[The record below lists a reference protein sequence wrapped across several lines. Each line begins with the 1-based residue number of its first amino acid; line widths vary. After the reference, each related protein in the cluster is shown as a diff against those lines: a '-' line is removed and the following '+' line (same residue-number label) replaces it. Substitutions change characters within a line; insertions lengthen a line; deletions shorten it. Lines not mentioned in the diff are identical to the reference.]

1 MRFGTLDFTPA
12 LDSPELLAAP
22 TAAAIAAKRMPR
34 AAADVLV
41 SAIDPGLADT
51 AAFCAHYEISMADGA
66 NCVIVQ
72 ARRGERTWYA
82 ACLVRGSD
90 RADVNGVVRRH
101 LDARKLSFA
110 PMDDAVALTGM
121 EYGGI
126 TPIGLPADWP
136 ILVDES
142 VAGHERL
149 IVGSGIRGSKLLV
162 TGAFLASLPNA
173 EVLPLAHLP
182 HLSPHRA
189 HGLTCRRAGADW
201 HHVRTLRERRQGRR
215 DDPGVRRRGR

>member
-12 LDSPELLAAP
+12 VDSPDLLAAP
-22 TAAAIAAKRMPR
+22 TAAALRATDAAG
-34 AAADVLV
+34 AEVLV
-41 SAIDPGLADT
+41 AAIDPGLADT
-51 AAFCAHYEISMADGA
+51 AASCDHYGISMTDGA

-72 ARRGERTWYA
+72 ARRGERTWHA
-82 ACLVRGSD
+82 AVLVRGAD

-110 PMDDAVALTGM
+110 PMDEAVELTGM

-126 TPIGLPADWP
+126 TPVGLPADWP

-142 VAGHERL
+142 VASHARL

-162 TGAFLASLPNA
+162 AGAFLASLPHA
-173 EVLPLAHLP
+173 EVLPLAL
-182 HLSPHRA
+182 A
-189 HGLTCRRAGADW
+189 
-201 HHVRTLRERRQGRR
+201 Q
-215 DDPGVRRRGR
+215 

>member
-12 LDSPELLAAP
+12 ADSPELLAAP
-22 TAAAIAAKRMPR
+22 TAAAIGSSDAAHDP
-34 AAADVLV
+34 VLV
-41 SAIDPGLADT
+41 AAIDPGLADT
-51 AAFCAHYEISMADGA
+51 AAFCDHYEIPMTDGA

-82 ACLVRGSD
+82 AVLVRGAD
-90 RADVNGVVRRH
+90 RADVNGIVRRH

-126 TPIGLPADWP
+126 TPVGLPADWP

-142 VAGHERL
+142 VASHERL
-149 IVGSGIRGSKLLV
+149 IIGSGIRGSKLLV

-173 EVLPLAHLP
+173 VVLPLAL
-182 HLSPHRA
+182 A
-189 HGLTCRRAGADW
+189 
-201 HHVRTLRERRQGRR
+201 Q
-215 DDPGVRRRGR
+215 

>member
-12 LDSPELLAAP
+12 LHSPTLLAAP
-22 TAAAIAAKRMPR
+22 TAAALESADATDAAS
-34 AAADVLV
+34 VLV
-41 SAIDPGLADT
+41 AAIDPAVADT
-51 AAFCAHYEISMADGA
+51 AAFCERYETSMADGA

-90 RADVNGVVRRH
+90 RLDVNGAVRRH
-101 LDARKLSFA
+101 LGARKLSFA

-126 TPIGLPADWP
+126 TPIGVPADWP
-136 ILVDES
+136 ILMDES
-142 VAGHERL
+142 VAGHDRL

-162 TGAFLASLPNA
+162 SGGFLASLPNA
-173 EVLPLAHLP
+173 EVLPIA
-182 HLSPHRA
+182 
-189 HGLTCRRAGADW
+189 
-201 HHVRTLRERRQGRR
+201 Q
-215 DDPGVRRRGR
+215 RG

>member
-12 LDSPELLAAP
+12 LDSPALLAAP
-22 TAAAIAAKRMPR
+22 TLAALGSAG
-34 AAADVLV
+34 AADAAGVLV
-41 SAIDPGLADT
+41 AAIDPSLADT
-51 AAFCAHYEISMADGA
+51 AAFCEHYGISMADGA

-90 RADVNGVVRRH
+90 RLDVNGVVRRH
-101 LDARKLSFA
+101 LDARRLSFA
-110 PMDDAVALTGM
+110 PMDDAVDLSGM

-126 TPIGLPADWP
+126 TPVGLPADWP

-142 VAGHERL
+142 VAGHDRL

-162 TGAFLASLPNA
+162 SGAFLAGFRNA
-173 EVLPLAHLP
+173 EVLPIA
-182 HLSPHRA
+182 LSA
-189 HGLTCRRAGADW
+189 
-201 HHVRTLRERRQGRR
+201 
-215 DDPGVRRRGR
+215 

>member
-22 TAAAIAAKRMPR
+22 TAAALGSAS
-34 AAADVLV
+34 AADAAGVLV
-41 SAIDPGLADT
+41 SAIDPSVADT
-51 AAFCAHYEISMADGA
+51 GAFCERYEISMADGA

-82 ACLVRGSD
+82 ACMVRGSD
-90 RADVNGVVRRH
+90 RLDVNGAVRRH
-101 LDARKLSFA
+101 LGARKLSFA
-110 PMDDAVALTGM
+110 PMDDAVALSGM

-126 TPIGLPADWP
+126 TPVGVPEDWP

-142 VAGHERL
+142 VAGHDRL

-162 TGAFLASLPNA
+162 SGAFLAGLPNA
-173 EVLPLAHLP
+173 ETGSFASRVA
-182 HLSPHRA
+182 
-189 HGLTCRRAGADW
+189 
-201 HHVRTLRERRQGRR
+201 
-215 DDPGVRRRGR
+215 

>member
-1 MRFGTLDFTPA
+1 MRFGTLDFMPA

-22 TAAAIAAKRMPR
+22 TAAALRRSDAASPTD
-34 AAADVLV
+34 AADVLV

-51 AAFCAHYEISMADGA
+51 VAFCEHYAISMEDGA

-110 PMDDAVALTGM
+110 PMDDAVELSGM

-126 TPIGLPADWP
+126 TPVGLPADWP

-173 EVLPLAHLP
+173 EVLPIAQ
-182 HLSPHRA
+182 
-189 HGLTCRRAGADW
+189 AG
-201 HHVRTLRERRQGRR
+201 
-215 DDPGVRRRGR
+215 

>member
-12 LDSPELLAAP
+12 LDSPALLARP
-22 TAAAIAAKRMPR
+22 TAAALESADATSAAD
-34 AAADVLV
+34 AAAVLV
-41 SAIDPGLADT
+41 AAIDPAVADT
-51 AAFCAHYEISMADGA
+51 AAFCERYEISMADGA

-90 RADVNGVVRRH
+90 RLDVNGAVRRH
-101 LDARKLSFA
+101 LGARKLSFA

-126 TPIGLPADWP
+126 TPIGVPADWP

-142 VAGHERL
+142 VAGHDRL

-162 TGAFLASLPNA
+162 TGALLASLPNA
-173 EVLPLAHLP
+173 EVLPIAI
-182 HLSPHRA
+182 SA
-189 HGLTCRRAGADW
+189 
-201 HHVRTLRERRQGRR
+201 
-215 DDPGVRRRGR
+215 

>member
-12 LDSPELLAAP
+12 LVSAALLAAP
-22 TAAAIAAKRMPR
+22 TFAALRSAD
-34 AAADVLV
+34 AADAAGVLV
-41 SAIDPGLADT
+41 AAIDPSLADT
-51 AAFCAHYEISMADGA
+51 AAFCEHYEISMADGA

-90 RADVNGVVRRH
+90 RLDVNGAVRRR

-110 PMDDAVALTGM
+110 PMDVAVELSGM

-126 TPIGLPADWP
+126 TPVGLPADWP

-142 VAGHERL
+142 VAGHDRL

-162 TGAFLASLPNA
+162 GGAFLAGLPRA
-173 EVLPLAHLP
+173 EVLPIA
-182 HLSPHRA
+182 LS
-189 HGLTCRRAGADW
+189 
-201 HHVRTLRERRQGRR
+201 V
-215 DDPGVRRRGR
+215 

>member
-12 LDSPELLAAP
+12 ADSPELLAAP
-22 TAAAIAAKRMPR
+22 TAAAIGSPDAAHDP
-34 AAADVLV
+34 VLV
-41 SAIDPGLADT
+41 AAIDPGLADT
-51 AAFCAHYEISMADGA
+51 AAFCDHYAIPMTDGA

-82 ACLVRGSD
+82 AVLVRGAD

-110 PMDDAVALTGM
+110 PMEDAVALTGM

-126 TPIGLPADWP
+126 TPVGLPADWP

-142 VAGHERL
+142 VASHERL

-173 EVLPLAHLP
+173 EVLPLA
-182 HLSPHRA
+182 
-189 HGLTCRRAGADW
+189 
-201 HHVRTLRERRQGRR
+201 Q
-215 DDPGVRRRGR
+215 

>member
-1 MRFGTLDFTPA
+1 MWHPSYPESTMRFGTLDFSPA
-12 LDSPELLAAP
+12 LDSPALLARP
-22 TAAAIAAKRMPR
+22 TAVALESADAANATD
-34 AAADVLV
+34 AAAVLV
-41 SAIDPGLADT
+41 AAIDPAVADT
-51 AAFCAHYEISMADGA
+51 AAFCERYEISMSDGA

-90 RADVNGVVRRH
+90 RLDVNGAVRRH
-101 LDARKLSFA
+101 LGARKLSFA

-126 TPIGLPADWP
+126 TPIGVPSDWP

-142 VAGHERL
+142 VAGHDRL

-162 TGAFLASLPNA
+162 SGAFLASLPNA
-173 EVLPLAHLP
+173 EVLPIALP
-182 HLSPHRA
+182 LSSSTGPS
-189 HGLTCRRAGADW
+189 
-201 HHVRTLRERRQGRR
+201 
-215 DDPGVRRRGR
+215 

>member
-12 LDSPELLAAP
+12 LDSPALLAAP
-22 TAAAIAAKRMPR
+22 TIAALNSAD
-34 AAADVLV
+34 AAGAAEVLV
-41 SAIDPGLADT
+41 SAIDPSLADT
-51 AAFCAHYEISMADGA
+51 AAFCEHYEISTSDGA

-72 ARRGERTWYA
+72 ARRAERTWYA

-90 RADVNGVVRRH
+90 RLDVNGAVRRH

-110 PMDDAVALTGM
+110 PMDHAVELSGM

-126 TPIGLPADWP
+126 TPVGLPADWP

-142 VAGHERL
+142 VAGHDRL

-162 TGAFLASLPNA
+162 SGAYLAALPNA
-173 EVLPLAHLP
+173 RVLAIALA
-182 HLSPHRA
+182 A
-189 HGLTCRRAGADW
+189 
-201 HHVRTLRERRQGRR
+201 
-215 DDPGVRRRGR
+215 

>member
-1 MRFGTLDFTPA
+1 MRFGTLDFTA
-12 LDSPELLAAP
+12 AADSAELLAAP
-22 TAAAIAAKRMPR
+22 TAAAIEAAD
-34 AAADVLV
+34 AADAADVLV
-41 SAIDPGLADT
+41 AAIDPGLADT
-51 AAFCAHYEISMADGA
+51 AAFCANYEISMADGA

-110 PMDDAVALTGM
+110 SMDDAVALTGM

-126 TPIGLPADWP
+126 TPLGLPADWA

-142 VAGHERL
+142 VAAHERL
-149 IVGSGIRGSKLLV
+149 IIGSGIRGSKLLV
-162 TGAFLASLPNA
+162 TGAFLASLPNV
-173 EVLPLAHLP
+173 EVLAI
-182 HLSPHRA
+182 A
-189 HGLTCRRAGADW
+189 QAG
-201 HHVRTLRERRQGRR
+201 
-215 DDPGVRRRGR
+215 